1 MLKDFVAVLLA
12 ASLTCTVNDA
22 VAAVVGMPEITP
34 VDATRLSPAG
44 RLPAL
49 TLQLYGAFPPLACN
63 VVAYAVPAT
72 PWGNDDTTVT
82 GEVEVTVRVAAALIN

>member
-44 RLPAL
+44 NEPELIDHV
-49 TLQLYGAFPPLACN
+49 YGVVPPFACN
-63 VVAYAVPAT
+63 VPV
-72 PWGNDDTTVT
+72 
-82 GEVEVTVRVAAALIN
+82 